1 MATIVNM
8 HEAKSTLSKLVERV
22 SAGEEVVIA
31 KAGKPVAK
39 LVKYEQPEPRRLG
52 FLKGKVWIAE
62 DFDETDEELIEL
74 FYGSEDEEL

>member
-8 HEAKSTLSKLVERV
+8 HEAKSTLSKLVAKV
-22 SAGEEVVIA
+22 AAGEEVVIA

-39 LVKYEQPEPRRLG
+39 LVEVRTGAAQARRLS
-52 FLKGKVWIAE
+52 KGEIWIAD

-74 FYGSEDEEL
+74 FYGAEDEVL

>member
-8 HEAKSTLSKLVERV
+8 HEAKSTLSKLVEKV

-31 KAGKPVAK
+31 RAGTPVAK
-39 LVKYEQPEPRRLG
+39 LVKYEHEPRRLG
-52 FLKGKVWIAE
+52 LLAGKMWVAD
-62 DFDETDEELIEL
+62 DFDETDDELIDL